1 MKVINIVFP
10 HQLFENSEL
19 IKNGHETYLIE
30 EYLFF
35 RQYKFHKQ
43 KITFHRASMKAYK
56 KYLQDLKIK
65 VQYIASDDALSDIR
79 KFHQEIEDKGIET
92 IRLID
97 PVDDWLMQR
106 IQSLSKYCEVKVFPS
121 PQFLNNEEEL
131 DDFFRKDKKSFLQAT
146 FYKQQRK
153 KHDILLDDEQNPEG
167 GKWSFD
173 AENRKKFPRGKTPP
187 SITFPPKSKAWE
199 EACKYTR
206 KHFNK
211 NPGDVSKDR
220 IYPVNHKEAKDWLE
234 QFLTY
239 RFHNFGKY
247 EDALL
252 KESSFINHS
261 LLSPLMN
268 SGLILPSEVVK
279 RDLSFAEEEGIPIN
293 STEGCMFA
301 RVGIPVPATSGISK
315 EKYHNPSMK
324 EPLEFYPW
332 TKPSKRYFRPGIAIT
347 LKGLW
352 YWVTL
357 CYCVNLILMKFIA
370 GLWNCLL
377 MRMTG

>member
-43 KITFHRASMKAYK
+43 KITFHRASMKAYE

-65 VQYIASDDALSDIR
+65 IQYIASDDALSDIR
-79 KFHQEIEDKGIET
+79 KFHQEIEVKGIET

-106 IQSLSKYCEVKVFPS
+106 IQSLSQYCEVKVFPS

-153 KHDILLDDEQNPEG
+153 RHAILIDEDQNPVEG
-167 GKWSFD
+167 QWSYD
-173 AENRKKFPRGKTPP
+173 AENRKKFPKGKTPP
-187 SITFPPKSKAWE
+187 AINFPEKSKVWE
-199 EACKYTR
+199 EACAYT
-206 KHFNK
+206 KKWFGD

-220 IYPVNHKEAKDWLE
+220 IYPINHKEAKDWLE

-239 RFHNFGKY
+239 RFHDFGKY
-247 EDALL
+247 EDAIL
-252 KESSFINHS
+252 KEPSFINHS

-268 SGLILPSEVVK
+268 SGLILPAEVVK
-279 RDLSFAEEEGIPIN
+279 EALSFAEEEGIPIN
-293 STEGCMFA
+293 STEGFI
-301 RVGIPVPATSGISK
+301 RQIIGWR
-315 EKYHNPSMK
+315 
-324 EPLEFYPW
+324 EFIRGMYLCKGRYSRTRNFW
-332 TKPSKRYFRPGIAIT
+332 DFKRKWIKP
-347 LKGLW
+347 
-352 YWVTL
+352 
-357 CYCVNLILMKFIA
+357 KFIIE
-370 GLWNCLL
+370 
-377 MRMTG
+377 